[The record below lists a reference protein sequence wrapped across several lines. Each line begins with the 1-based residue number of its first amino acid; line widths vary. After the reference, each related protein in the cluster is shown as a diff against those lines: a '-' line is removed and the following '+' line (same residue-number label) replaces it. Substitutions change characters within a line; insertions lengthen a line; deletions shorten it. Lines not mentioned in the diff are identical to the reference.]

1 MNFVSR
7 FSDSLSDGRLGA
19 NLIAI
24 HGLITLAVLV
34 ALILRRLIAQGS
46 TRMARWTGVRWLEAA
61 SEEAAR
67 RVRSLLFWLTLA
79 SIGLSIIAGVGYHLA
94 GRDIRHDLT
103 RWYEQ
108 FTFHE
113 LVQLGAGAAEIAGV
127 IAGTWFLLRLIR
139 RLVPYF
145 EGEMKVLLGKMGN
158 PQILHNWFVLVQ
170 FYGLVT
176 VRLSGLWGIC
186 KIAGAGHWADKLTG
200 FLIRVL
206 TIVVVA
212 RLITLA
218 CRVLTQV
225 FADFGDRYLAKAPFE
240 NYWERCKRLFS
251 FGERCIDAA
260 VYVTAASACVKLV
273 QASEQDFLS
282 WVTEFGPHIVR
293 CIGIFFVT
301 RVVIELVQV
310 LVSQAFGLYSEEE
323 YSNQK
328 GRTLAPLINSICQY
342 VLYFGSALVMLN
354 VLGINT
360 TPILA
365 GVSILGLAVG
375 LGAQSL
381 VTDVVS
387 GFFILFENQY
397 LVGDYIQVGDA
408 VGVVEAVG
416 IRVTHIRDG
425 QGKVYIIPN
434 GQIKGVVSYSKGFV
448 NAVVDLKVP
457 TGSDLEGVFRSM
469 AEAGRLLRQA
479 HSEVLADTRIHGLVD
494 LGTTEMTVRAVTKVR
509 PGTHAAMQNEYRRI
523 LKQVL
528 DQKALASKTAMAA

>member
-1 MNFVSR
+1 MIFLPH
-7 FSDSLSDGRLGA
+7 FSASLSDGRLGA

-79 SIGLSIIAGVGYHLA
+79 TIGLSIVAGVCYHLA
-94 GRDIRHDLT
+94 GRDIRHDLIK
-103 RWYEQ
+103 WYEQ
-108 FTFHE
+108 FTILE
-113 LVQLGAGAAEIAGV
+113 LVQLSAGAGEIAAIV
-127 IAGTWFLLRLIR
+127 VGTWLLLRLVR

-145 EGEMKVLLGKMGN
+145 ESEMKVLLDKMGN
-158 PQILHNWFVLVQ
+158 AQILHSWFVLVQ
-170 FYGLVT
+170 FYALLT
-176 VRLSGLWGIC
+176 VRLTGLWGIC

-200 FLIRVL
+200 FLIHVL

-225 FADFGDRYLAKAPFE
+225 FADIGDRYLARAPFE
-240 NYWERCKRLFS
+240 NYWERFKRLFS

-260 VYVTAASACVKLV
+260 VYVTAASACVKLL
-273 QASEQDFLS
+273 QSSEQDFLII
-282 WVTEFGPHIVR
+282 WVTDFGPHIVR

-301 RVVIELVQV
+301 RVGIELVQV
-310 LVSQAFGLYSEEE
+310 LVSQAFGLYGEEE

-397 LVGDYIQVGDA
+397 LVGDFVQVGDA
-408 VGVVEAVG
+408 SGTVEAVG

-425 QGKVYIIPN
+425 QGKLHIIPN
-434 GQIKGVVSYSKGFV
+434 GAIKGVVSYSKGYV
-448 NAVVDLKVP
+448 NAVVDLQVP
-457 TGSDLEGVFRSM
+457 SGSDLEQTFREL
-469 AEAGRLLRQA
+469 AEAGRRLRQA
-479 HSEVLADTRIHGLVD
+479 HREVLAETHIQGLVE
-494 LGTTEMTVRAVTKVR
+494 LGTSELTVRAVTKVR
-509 PGTHAAMQNEYRRI
+509 PGSHLAMQNE
-523 LKQVL
+523 
-528 DQKALASKTAMAA
+528 

>member
-1 MNFVSR
+1 MNFLSH
-7 FSDSLSDGRLGA
+7 FNDSLSDGRLGA

-46 TRMARWTGVRWLEAA
+46 TRMARWTGIRWLEAA

-79 SIGLSIIAGVGYHLA
+79 TIGLSIVAGVCYHLA

-103 RWYEQ
+103 KWYEQ
-108 FTFHE
+108 FTILE
-113 LVQLGAGAAEIAGV
+113 LVQLGAGAAEIAGI
-127 IAGTWFLLRLIR
+127 IAGTWFLLRLVR

-145 EGEMKVLLGKMGN
+145 ESEMKVLLGKMGN
-158 PQILHNWFVLVQ
+158 AQIVHNWFVLVH
-170 FYGLVT
+170 FYTLVA
-176 VRLSGLWGIC
+176 VRLTGLWGIC

-206 TIVVVA
+206 TIVIVA
-212 RLITLA
+212 RLLTLA
-218 CRVLTQV
+218 CRILTQV

-310 LVSQAFGLYSEEE
+310 LVSQAFGLYGEEE

-434 GQIKGVVSYSKGFV
+434 GQIKGVVSYSKGFI

-479 HSEVLADTRIHGLVD
+479 HSEVLADTRIQGLVD

-509 PGTHAAMQNEYRRI
+509 PGAHAAMQNEYRRI

-528 DQKALASKTAMAA
+528 DQKALASKPAMAA